1 MGPLKPLM
9 KKQVTID
16 EAANTVSVPRSL
28 AKPPGSLDL
37 AMKPLKPS
45 MDLAMKPMDLSMVAE
60 LVPNGRLSHSCP
72 IPLSLKTKYGLVSL
86 GFEHSHCRFSISP
99 VVPGEAGEGL
109 TSGSKSG
116 QIHFLTSS
124 LLAT

>member
-72 IPLSLKTKYGLVSL
+72 SLSLKTKSGLEERFLAQSL
-86 GFEHSHCRFSISP
+86 QVQHFTGGPRGGWRRFDL
-99 VVPGEAGEGL
+99 GL
-109 TSGSKSG
+109 
-116 QIHFLTSS
+116 
-124 LLAT
+124 

>member
-1 MGPLKPLM
+1 M

-60 LVPNGRLSHSCP
+60 LVPNGRSDLSQ
-72 IPLSLKTKYGLVSL
+72 YGLV
-86 GFEHSHCRFSISP
+86 GCRFQHSHCRFSISP

-109 TSGSKSG
+109 TSGYKSG
-116 QIHFLTSS
+116 
-124 LLAT
+124 

>member
-16 EAANTVSVPRSL
+16 EAANTVS
-28 AKPPGSLDL
+28 KPPPSTLDL

-60 LVPNGRLSHSCP
+60 LVPNGRLSPHS
-72 IPLSLKTKYGLVSL
+72 LTWT
-86 GFEHSHCRFSISP
+86 CR
-99 VVPGEAGEGL
+99 
-109 TSGSKSG
+109 
-116 QIHFLTSS
+116 
-124 LLAT
+124 

>member
-16 EAANTVSVPRSL
+16 EAANTVSVPARTL

-60 LVPNGRLSHSCP
+60 LVPNGRLSPHS
-72 IPLSLKTKYGLVSL
+72 LTDKVWT
-86 GFEHSHCRFSISP
+86 CR
-99 VVPGEAGEGL
+99 
-109 TSGSKSG
+109 
-116 QIHFLTSS
+116 
-124 LLAT
+124 

>member
-1 MGPLKPLM
+1 MGPLKPPM

-45 MDLAMKPMDLSMVAE
+45 MDLSMKPMDLSMVAE
-60 LVPNGRLSHSCP
+60 LVPNGRLSHCL
-72 IPLSLKTKYGLVSL
+72 LSLDTVKSCRQVLAQSLQVQHFTGVPRGGCRRFDLGL
-86 GFEHSHCRFSISP
+86 
-99 VVPGEAGEGL
+99 
-109 TSGSKSG
+109 
-116 QIHFLTSS
+116 
-124 LLAT
+124 

>member
-1 MGPLKPLM
+1 MGPLKPL

-60 LVPNGRLSHSCP
+60 LVPNGRSSPHS
-72 IPLSLKTKYGLVSL
+72 LTDKVWT
-86 GFEHSHCRFSISP
+86 CR
-99 VVPGEAGEGL
+99 
-109 TSGSKSG
+109 
-116 QIHFLTSS
+116 
-124 LLAT
+124 